1 MRESNT
7 NNCILYGHV
16 SKATNTGTS
25 PYSIMLTIDISKDHL
40 GTLKVCGAVTGWLQS
55 STTIT
60 LSAKNGSGLSG
71 TVYWT
76 YNSGAKVGDFYLQ
89 C

>member
-7 NNCILYGHV
+7 NNCVLYAHV

-25 PYSIMLTIDISKDHL
+25 PYSIMLTIDIYKDS
-40 GTLKVCGAVTGWLQS
+40 GRTLKVCGAVTGWLQS

-60 LSAKNGSGLSG
+60 LSAQNVSGLSG

-76 YNSGAKVGDFYLQ
+76 YNSGAHTGDFHLQ